1 MTRSP
6 IELTAKNK
14 NIRMMLIA
22 FLPGSQIVH
31 LNSILVHLQD
41 LEEAGKNVKQLE
53 IGANEIFAA
62 LCS

>member
-1 MTRSP
+1 
-6 IELTAKNK
+6 
-14 NIRMMLIA
+14 MMLIA